1 MKCIN
6 KEWESPLNDN
16 IIQIK
21 NWLRS
26 PVALRGLDRQIQ
38 DLSNKLDEL
47 VDSKEQ
53 SVSDLEDLLQW
64 AINNKVAIHD
74 LRLQSSLEQF
84 VETVSLDDDP
94 LKVTSFDTIVTLV
107 EALDE
112 VIIENTVSLT
122 QKRLE
127 ALRLKW
133 QLISETK

>member
-1 MKCIN
+1 M
-6 KEWESPLNDN
+6 NDN

-47 VDSKEQ
+47 IDSKEQ
-53 SVSDLEDLLQW
+53 SVSDLEDLFQW

-84 VETVSLDDDP
+84 VDAVCLDDEA

-122 QKRLE
+122 EKRLE